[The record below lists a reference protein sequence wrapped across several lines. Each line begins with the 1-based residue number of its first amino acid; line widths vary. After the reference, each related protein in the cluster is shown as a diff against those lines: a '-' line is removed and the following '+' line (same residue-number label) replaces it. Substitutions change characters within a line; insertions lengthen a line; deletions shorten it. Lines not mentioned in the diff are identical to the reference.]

1 MKALERYGNYSI
13 DKMLQKFNR
22 AKHDDMQK
30 VRMEKSVSFEEML
43 ETEIEKENS
52 IFDALDN
59 MNKQQ
64 LEVSENVQKLII
76 DPDSID
82 THDVTIS
89 MEKAQMSLSLAQNIV
104 SRICNAWQE
113 ISHTSL

>member
-1 MKALERYGNYSI
+1 MKALERYGNYSMDI
-13 DKMLQKFNR
+13 ALRKFNR
-22 AKHDDMQK
+22 VKHGDMQK
-30 VRMEKSVSFEEML
+30 MRMEKSVSFEKML
-43 ETEIEKENS
+43 ETEIKKENA
-52 IFDALDN
+52 IFDALDS

-89 MEKAQMSLSLAQNIV
+89 MAKAQMSLSLAQNIV
-104 SRICNAWQE
+104 SRICNAWKE
-113 ISHTSL
+113 ISYTPL

>member
-13 DKMLQKFNR
+13 DIALRKFNR
-22 AKHDDMQK
+22 VKHDDMQK
-30 VRMEKSVSFEEML
+30 MRMEKSVSFEEML

-52 IFDALDN
+52 IFDVLDS

-76 DPDSID
+76 DPDSVN

-89 MEKAQMSLSLAQNIV
+89 MAKAKMSLSLAQNIV
-104 SRICNAWQE
+104 SRICNAWKE
-113 ISHTSL
+113 ISSTPL